1 MIDFSQYKNPVSI
14 EFGDVTSTSL
24 IKSLKGSN
32 ILIFCS
38 KRFQNSHEGEQLL
51 YDFTGQDL
59 TIKFYTS
66 ITSNPTLKDLNRCS
80 AALAHFSPDAII
92 AIGGGSTLDIA
103 KAYKGFI
110 SSCLT
115 FEEYQERICL
125 GQCIDFK
132 RQLLCIAIPTTSG
145 TGSEVTPF
153 ATIWD
158 EERNR
163 KLSINSHYLYF
174 TKAFVD
180 PRLTYGLPFDQ
191 TLYTSLDALNQAA
204 ESIWNNNS
212 NFTTLMFA
220 CHAIKL
226 GLEVIPLISDKKPIN
241 QNREDNYR

>member
-24 IKSLKGSN
+24 IKYLNGSR
-32 ILIFCS
+32 ILVFCS
-38 KRFQNSHEGEQLL
+38 KRFQKSHEGEQLL

-59 TIKFYTS
+59 TTKFYTS
-66 ITSNPTLKDLNRCS
+66 IRSNPTLKDLKRCS
-80 AALAHFSPDAII
+80 TALAHFSPDAII

-115 FEEYQERICL
+115 FEEYQKRICL

-132 RQLLCIAIPTTSG
+132 RQLLSIAIPTTSG
-145 TGSEVTPF
+145 TGSEVTP
-153 ATIWD
+153 
-158 EERNR
+158 
-163 KLSINSHYLYF
+163 L
-174 TKAFVD
+174 
-180 PRLTYGLPFDQ
+180 PYGMKKEIESFQLIPTTCILQRHLLIQDLLMVSFDQ

-226 GLEVIPLISDKKPIN
+226 GLK
-241 QNREDNYR
+241 QYH